1 MLETFRLLVYKF
13 LIFCGVS
20 IQILAALVQ
29 KELQNLKKKFFLEH
43 PSAQCNIVLKLAGNP
58 EE

>member
-1 MLETFRLLVYKF
+1 MLVYKF
-13 LIFCGVS
+13 ETFFGVS
-20 IQILAALVQ
+20 IQFLAALVQ
-29 KELQNLKKKFFLEH
+29 KELQNLKKKKVFFLGH

>member
-1 MLETFRLLVYKF
+1 MGLKIVNFSGVF
-13 LIFCGVS
+13 LHH
-20 IQILAALVQ
+20 AALVQ
-29 KELQNLKKKFFLEH
+29 KELQNLKKLFLGH